1 MAFRTARPSE
11 GEHFRDRV
19 DALATLQAVVRS
31 LEQGEPRWVVLFGPR
46 KIGKTSLLAETARRH
61 GTATLRFVLFDVFEA
76 LPVSLEVFRR
86 FAARTLDACLPDLGA
101 AAAALVD
108 RPASLRAALVASPT
122 FRTLPSSLQAEL
134 LELGDRDADAALTR
148 FALELPERLADALDL
163 HVVVALDEFQELA
176 TLGSRRAVDP
186 LPLMRSTW
194 QRHRRVGYVVSG
206 SSRTLL
212 TELVASERSPFF
224 QHFDPIE
231 LGPFAEGDAVALL
244 VEGAP
249 RDRPIPRALAQRAFE
264 VLGGS
269 PFYLQMLGQTLTALA
284 PPYDDDAFKQALEAV
299 LFSRTGRLSLYFEAE
314 HQRIVGR
321 SAGLAAA
328 LEALSGGPLRAS
340 EVGAKIRADSGTTV
354 RSLERLADVVTK
366 LPDGRYA
373 LPDPAYAAW
382 LAARG
387 PRGAAVPM
395 KLLGDEGERLVAE
408 HLASLGFDLVYQ
420 SRASRGAFDLLALR
434 GSAQLAVQVKRTEL
448 PVRFT
453 RTEWNRMAAD
463 AKRFG
468 WRYVIAVATPTGEV
482 LVLDPARASKQKE
495 VRLSASA
502 RIENVSSWLDRP
514 RRR

>member
-1 MAFRTARPSE
+1 MTFRTARPTA
-11 GEHFRDRV
+11 GPQFRDRV
-19 DALATLQAVVRS
+19 EALAQLSELARS
-31 LEQGEPRWVVLFGPR
+31 LEAGEPRWIVLFGPR
-46 KIGKTSLLAETARRH
+46 KIGKTSLLVETARRSA
-61 GTATLRFVLFDVFEA
+61 TAKLRFVLFDVFDA
-76 LPVSLEVFRR
+76 MPVSLEVFRR
-86 FAARTLDACLPDLGA
+86 IAARTLDACLDDLGA
-101 AAAALVD
+101 AAAALLD
-108 RPASLRAALVASPT
+108 RPAALRATLVASPT
-122 FRTLPSSLQAEL
+122 FRSLPAPLQAEL
-134 LELGDRDADAALTR
+134 LELGDRAADAALVR
-148 FALELPERLADALDL
+148 LALELPEMLATALEL

-176 TLGSRRAVDP
+176 ALGSRREVDP

-194 QRHRRVGYVVSG
+194 QRHERVAYVVSG
-206 SSRTLL
+206 SSRSLL
-212 TELVASERSPFF
+212 TELVTSERSPFF
-224 QHFDPIE
+224 QHFTPIE
-231 LGPFAEGDAVALL
+231 LGPFSEADAVALL

-249 RDRPIPRALAQRAFE
+249 RDRPIPAALAKRAFAI
-264 VLGGS
+264 LGGS
-269 PFYLQMLGQTLTALA
+269 PFYLQMLGQTLTTLA
-284 PPYDDDAFKQALEAV
+284 PPYDEDALKQALEQL

-328 LEALSGGPLRAS
+328 LSALSEGPLRAS

-395 KLLGDEGERLVAE
+395 KVLGDEGERLVAE

-434 GSAQLAVQVKRTEL
+434 GSARLAVQVKRTEL
-448 PVRFT
+448 PVRFS
-453 RTEWNRMAAD
+453 RTEWSRMAAD

-468 WRYVIAVATPTGEV
+468 WRFVVAVATPEGEV

-495 VRLSASA
+495 VRLSAAA
-502 RIENVSSWLDRP
+502 RIENVPLWLDRP